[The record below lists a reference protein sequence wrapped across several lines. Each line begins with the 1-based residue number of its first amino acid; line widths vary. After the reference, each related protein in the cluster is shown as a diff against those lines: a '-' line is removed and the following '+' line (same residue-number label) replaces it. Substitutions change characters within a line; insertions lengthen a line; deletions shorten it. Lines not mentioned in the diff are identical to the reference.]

1 MVSRD
6 SRRISGQAAVA
17 SFPVWVSRFSAWVRT
32 VVSNLFIWQVER
44 HTFASRLVMN
54 GVDLATVKELL
65 GHKSIQMTLRYSHL
79 IREHKR

>member
-54 GVDLATVKELL
+54 GVDLATVK
-65 GHKSIQMTLRYSHL
+65 MTLRYSHL